1 MRAAVRGLCQTFHS
15 SAIALSAAF
24 RSEAGRP
31 NYVTPTSYLELIGA
45 FGRLLAAGRARV
57 LAQQQKYEVGG
68 VGAGSAPTIPACS
81 VCRRTPRLFP
91 RLRARPYL
99 VAGATSADQRRK
111 CVLPSSALPPPS
123 QNGLDKLL
131 FTSEQ
136 VAVMRVELQVCV

>member
-24 RSEAGRP
+24 RAEAGRP

-68 VGAGSAPTIPACS
+68 QPERGGESGWFCVPRSSTWKLFPAS
-81 VCRRTPRLFP
+81 LQPLPLSGRLAVCPASCWRPMPHILFLYLTFHRTPSYRT
-91 RLRARPYL
+91 AW
-99 VAGATSADQRRK
+99 TSCCSRR
-111 CVLPSSALPPPS
+111 S
-123 QNGLDKLL
+123 
-131 FTSEQ
+131 
-136 VAVMRVELQVCV
+136 RWR